1 MNERREQAGE
11 GTADSVQVFDVTGL
25 AQFRDEGP
33 FVQVLADTGYARVVL
48 FGFKAGQQ
56 LKEHHTS
63 SPILVQVVRGKVV
76 FTAAGKRVEM
86 RGGMLVTVDA
96 QVRHSLVVE
105 TDAVVLVT
113 MTPSPS
119 FHSLQKELFKE

>member
-1 MNERREQAGE
+1 MNEKKE
-11 GTADSVQVFDVTGL
+11 GTESSLKVFDVPGI
-25 AQFRDEGP
+25 AQFPEEGP
-33 FVQVLADTGYARVVL
+33 FVQVLSDTGYARVVL

-56 LKEHHTS
+56 LREHHTS
-63 SPILVQVVRGKVV
+63 SPILVQAVRGKIV
-76 FTAAGKRVEM
+76 FTAAGKQVEM
-86 RGGMLVTVDA
+86 RDGMLVTVEA
-96 QVRHSLVVE
+96 QVRHSLVAE